1 MLLFAFSLLFHLS
14 SILVASG
21 ASCGCSSVFIP
32 VHVDVLVP
40 KNSTDAFAGLNSN
53 ASDLRRVE
61 GTYDIHGIF
70 CQPEPATL
78 NTSDVVQIL
87 VHGFTYTGEYWAPPI
102 AEFRNYSY
110 AAFSCDR
117 GLSTLAIDSLGTGLS
132 SRPANASDVQYPT
145 SSGALSQVARHLK
158 SVSILPGVG
167 PFKKIIGIGH
177 SAGSAQL
184 SFGTLVDGTDS
195 PFDGLVLTSML
206 TVPVG
211 TVLPLPPL
219 VPAREDDPSRWA
231 ALDSAYVTTSNRTV
245 FYPVDTAAFSPRMYA
260 LDTFTRDPSSIS
272 TLVQGAITTLT
283 TQYTGPVAK
292 VIGSEDRLFC
302 KDTGRCD
309 DVAVLTAKEQV
320 VWPKAQSFEVIVEQ
334 GSGHDMN
341 LDAKMINVPR
351 LPLLVLVMSY
361 WSRNLLALSHLY
373 GAASLTQEWFQVSVP
388 NIVYL

>member
-1 MLLFAFSLLFHLS
+1 MLLFAFSLFFHLS

-21 ASCGCSSVFIP
+21 APCSCSSIFIP

-40 KNSTDAFAGLNSN
+40 KNSTDAFAGLKSN

-61 GTYDIHGIF
+61 ATYDIHGVF
-70 CQPEPATL
+70 CQPEAATS

-110 AAFSCDR
+110 AAFSCAR
-117 GLSTLAIDSLGTGLS
+117 GLSSLAIDSLGTGLS
-132 SRPANASDVQYPT
+132 SRPVNASDVQYPT
-145 SSGALSQVARHLK
+145 SSGALSLVARHLK
-158 SVSILPGVG
+158 SASILPGVA

-177 SAGSAQL
+177 SAGSAEL

-206 TVPVG
+206 IVSAD

-231 ALDSAYVTTSNRTV
+231 TLDPAYLTTSNRTF
-245 FYPVDTAAFSPRMYA
+245 FYPVDTTAFSPRMYA
-260 LDTFTRDPSSIS
+260 FDSFTRDPSSIS
-272 TLVQGAITTLT
+272 TLVQGAITTVAS
-283 TQYTGPVAK
+283 QYTGPVAK
-292 VIGSEDRLFC
+292 VMGSEDRIFC
-302 KDTGRCD
+302 KGTGRCD
-309 DVAVLTAKEQV
+309 DVAALTATERV

-341 LDAKMINVPR
+341 LDFSATNPFSTFVA
-351 LPLLVLVMSY
+351 LVERFSGL
-361 WSRNLLALSHLY
+361 
-373 GAASLTQEWFQVSVP
+373 
-388 NIVYL
+388 